1 MDDSLTRYVEHLK
14 TADVVGEQLLSL
26 TSEDL
31 HNLQIHLVGHQEQIL
46 EAVSLLQQLV
56 RSFWSFFTDKF
67 SIELKNALL
76 VLLKPTYIKCKYY

>member
-1 MDDSLTRYVEHLK
+1 MSLFSGNAIHILIRNISLFIHSGLDDSLTRYVEHLK

-31 HNLQIHLVGHQEQIL
+31 QNLQIHLVGHQEQIL

-56 RSFWSFFTDKF
+56 
-67 SIELKNALL
+67 
-76 VLLKPTYIKCKYY
+76 